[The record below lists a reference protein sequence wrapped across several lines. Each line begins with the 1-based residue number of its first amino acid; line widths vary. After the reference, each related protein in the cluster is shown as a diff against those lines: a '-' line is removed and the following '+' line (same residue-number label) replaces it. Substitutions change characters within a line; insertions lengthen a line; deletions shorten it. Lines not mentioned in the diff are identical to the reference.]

1 MWGVW
6 ENKCDY
12 TWRVIC
18 TDPLYNQLLFS
29 SFQKIVIVLKKKKII
44 ELFTELLSLPGMH
57 PVYSCTEDYL
67 AEAEE
72 ILKACA
78 LLCIFMYLSC
88 GVYCVTLSGGGLFVP
103 LQDVLSLASTF
114 FFLSLFFFFSQLI
127 NKLTDLP
134 YPNSHCPPKVLVQQ
148 NTTRRSNAANITL
161 SENEICPF

>member
-1 MWGVW
+1 MHLCDAHLAQIYNCIEFRVLNMWGVW

-29 SFQKIVIVLKKKKII
+29 SSFQKIVIVYKRKKEKKKII
-44 ELFTELLSLPGMH
+44 ELFTELLWLPGMH

-103 LQDVLSLASTF
+103 LQDVLSLALTSFFFFLF
-114 FFLSLFFFFSQLI
+114 FFLSS
-127 NKLTDLP
+127 
-134 YPNSHCPPKVLVQQ
+134 
-148 NTTRRSNAANITL
+148 
-161 SENEICPF
+161 

>member
-1 MWGVW
+1 MHLCDAHLAQIYNCIEFRVLNMWGVW

-29 SFQKIVIVLKKKKII
+29 SSFQKIVIVYKKKEKKKKKII
-44 ELFTELLSLPGMH
+44 ELFTELLWLPGMH

-103 LQDVLSLASTF
+103 LQDVLSLALTSF
-114 FFLSLFFFFSQLI
+114 FFSLFFFSAH
-127 NKLTDLP
+127 K
-134 YPNSHCPPKVLVQQ
+134 
-148 NTTRRSNAANITL
+148 
-161 SENEICPF
+161 

>member
-1 MWGVW
+1 MTIHD
-6 ENKCDY
+6 ESY
-12 TWRVIC
+12 ALI
-18 TDPLYNQLLFS
+18 LYIISFCFLLFLENCYCI
-29 SFQKIVIVLKKKKII
+29 KKKKKII

>member
-1 MWGVW
+1 
-6 ENKCDY
+6 
-12 TWRVIC
+12 
-18 TDPLYNQLLFS
+18 
-29 SFQKIVIVLKKKKII
+29 
-44 ELFTELLSLPGMH
+44 MH

-103 LQDVLSLASTF
+103 LQDVLSLALTF
-114 FFLSLFFFFSQLI
+114 FSLFSFFFSQLI

>member
-1 MWGVW
+1 MHLCDAHLAQIYNCIEFRVLNMWGVW

-29 SFQKIVIVLKKKKII
+29 SSFQKIVIVYKKKEKKKKKII
-44 ELFTELLSLPGMH
+44 ELFTELLWLPGMH

-103 LQDVLSLASTF
+103 LQDVLSLPLTS
-114 FFLSLFFFFSQLI
+114 FFFF
-127 NKLTDLP
+127 
-134 YPNSHCPPKVLVQQ
+134 
-148 NTTRRSNAANITL
+148 
-161 SENEICPF
+161 PFFFSSAHK

>member
-1 MWGVW
+1 MCEKISVTIHD
-6 ENKCDY
+6 ESY
-12 TWRVIC
+12 ALI
-18 TDPLYNQLLFS
+18 LYIISFCFLLFLENCYC
-29 SFQKIVIVLKKKKII
+29 IKKKKII
-44 ELFTELLSLPGMH
+44 ELFTELLWLPGMH

-114 FFLSLFFFFSQLI
+114 FFLSLFFFFF
-127 NKLTDLP
+127 
-134 YPNSHCPPKVLVQQ
+134 
-148 NTTRRSNAANITL
+148 L
-161 SENEICPF
+161 SS

>member
-1 MWGVW
+1 M
-6 ENKCDY
+6 
-12 TWRVIC
+12 
-18 TDPLYNQLLFS
+18 
-29 SFQKIVIVLKKKKII
+29 
-44 ELFTELLSLPGMH
+44 PGMH

-134 YPNSHCPPKVLVQQ
+134 YPNSHCPLKYLSNKTLRGEVMLLTLHSQKMKSVHFKVLK
-148 NTTRRSNAANITL
+148 L
-161 SENEICPF
+161 SAK